1 MRFFIKT
8 SFFLLGISVIG
19 LMLWFGMP
27 NIKKAFKP
35 IEMISVTITLINKC
49 SVGDD
54 SFIVTVP
61 GTNIEVPFK
70 KGVENKQKIEAED
83 RLRMVIG
90 SIDVKMQQSYWDAMA
105 FDDVE
110 LELLSNFGET
120 IKFPSDNT
128 AARVASVLA
137 TYILKTRTEDFSYE

>member
-1 MRFFIKT
+1 M
-8 SFFLLGISVIG
+8 S
-19 LMLWFGMP
+19 W
-27 NIKKAFKP
+27 KP
-35 IEMISVTITLINKC
+35 RNQNNV
-49 SVGDD
+49 
-54 SFIVTVP
+54 
-61 GTNIEVPFK
+61 VPFK

-128 AARVASVLA
+128 AVRALSVLA
-137 TYILKTRTEDFSYE
+137 TFLLKHKEEFSYE

>member
-1 MRFFIKT
+1 MTFKKRFQN
-8 SFFLLGISVIG
+8 
-19 LMLWFGMP
+19 
-27 NIKKAFKP
+27 NI
-35 IEMISVTITLINKC
+35 
-49 SVGDD
+49 
-54 SFIVTVP
+54 
-61 GTNIEVPFK
+61 VPFK

-90 SIDVKMQQSYWDAMA
+90 SIDVKMQQPYWDAMA

>member
-1 MRFFIKT
+1 M
-8 SFFLLGISVIG
+8 S
-19 LMLWFGMP
+19 W
-27 NIKKAFKP
+27 KP
-35 IEMISVTITLINKC
+35 RNQNNV
-49 SVGDD
+49 
-54 SFIVTVP
+54 
-61 GTNIEVPFK
+61 VPFK

-83 RLRMVIG
+83 RLRMTIG
-90 SIDVKMQQSYWDAMA
+90 SIDVKMQQPYWDALA

-137 TYILKTRTEDFSYE
+137 TFLLKHKEEFNYE

>member
-1 MRFFIKT
+1 MTF
-8 SFFLLGISVIG
+8 
-19 LMLWFGMP
+19 
-27 NIKKAFKP
+27 KKRNQNN
-35 IEMISVTITLINKC
+35 VVL
-49 SVGDD
+49 
-54 SFIVTVP
+54 
-61 GTNIEVPFK
+61 FK
-70 KGVENKQKIEAED
+70 KGVENRQKTEAED

-90 SIDVKMQQSYWDAMA
+90 SIDVKMQQPYWDAMA

-137 TYILKTRTEDFSYE
+137 TYVLKKQTEEELF